1 MWRETK
7 GTKGVI
13 TRDLDELMV
22 RVRIGLH
29 TFLYAFTWDRPEDEL
44 RPAWLRVGRRPDTS
58 YFRTSLRLYRSHV
71 KRKRISDRVHK

>member
-44 RPAWLRVGRRPDTS
+44 RPA
-58 YFRTSLRLYRSHV
+58 
-71 KRKRISDRVHK
+71 